1 MDTVTISLEKF
12 ENLKNIEQ
20 KFDQKLKETVEA
32 ENKRILESH
41 EQLIFDMAKATSA
54 ICDLKKELEHALKT
68 VTEKE
73 AEIEKLKHQISEM
86 KVGIA
91 SREQAR
97 ADWMQTYGNL
107 HDRVYSAGLFKR
119 VFKLW

>member
-20 KFDQKLKETVEA
+20 KFDQKLKEAVES
-32 ENKRILESH
+32 KCKQILESH
-41 EQLIFDMAKATSA
+41 EQLVFDMSKATSA

-73 AEIEKLKHQISEM
+73 AEIKDLKNQVRDLENRALSH
-86 KVGIA
+86 
-91 SREQAR
+91 EQTRDLAIHN
-97 ADWMQTYGNL
+97 YNEL
-107 HDRVYSAGLFKR
+107 HNRVRNAGFIQR